1 MWQKSSALNCILIV
15 CVLILVSICFHC
27 ASTKNMEQS
36 ETVQETKTETE
47 RARLDSTQIV
57 SRKKHYSQLYEYWK
71 NGMYAEALEPGHKVI
86 EIDSTYTNAYF
97 YLADCYVKLEEFDKA
112 QTVYE
117 AGLRIDPEN
126 KYFHRGLAWVLLT
139 KGLEEQAISEYEIVV
154 EQFPEESSYHL
165 ILAKLYVNHEND
177 EGAAREFE
185 RAVAVDLKTR
195 ERWIEERDTMLS
207 EKGPDDQQVQ
217 EYTTK
222 IEETERQI
230 RASLSTLEILY
241 RRNDM
246 GAKLVDVY
254 FHYLKMDS
262 LDTQA
267 MLNLGKQYYE
277 LGENEKGEE
286 ILRKLIE
293 MDPDNI
299 DAHKFL
305 GGCCVNLKKNAEAIA
320 AYKRVVALD
329 PENKRGWTDLASTY
343 NEIGQYDE
351 AERSVKRAL
360 RLDPD
365 YGYAHVVY
373 GEIYEA
379 RGEPFIEEEKSI
391 PIEGKLIFL
400 QAWREYDKA
409 RKDPEWR
416 NHATIKIE
424 YLNNF
429 IPTAQD
435 TFFHNLG
442 RN

>member
-1 MWQKSSALNCILIV
+1 MWKKTTAMSFTTIYLFAFILI
-15 CVLILVSICFHC
+15 SINLHC
-27 ASTKNMEQS
+27 ASTKNMEQG
-36 ETVQETKTETE
+36 EAVQEMEIEKDQ
-47 RARLDSTQIV
+47 LDSTQFTL
-57 SRKKHYSQLYEYWK
+57 RKKHYSQLYEYWK
-71 NGMYAEALEPGHKVI
+71 NGMYRDALEPGHNVI
-86 EIDSTYTNAYF
+86 EIDSSYTNAYF
-97 YLADCYVKLEEFDKA
+97 YLADCYVKLKEFDNA
-112 QTVYE
+112 QTIYE

-126 KYFHRGLAWVLLT
+126 KYFHQGLAWVLLT
-139 KGLEEQAISEYEIVV
+139 KGLEEEAISEYEIVV
-154 EQFPEESSYHL
+154 HQFPEESSHHL
-165 ILAKLYVNHEND
+165 ILAKLYINQGNE

-185 RAVAVDLKTR
+185 RAVDVDLKTR
-195 ERWIEERDTMLS
+195 EQWIVERDTILS
-207 EKGPDDQQVQ
+207 EKGPEDQQVK
-217 EYTTK
+217 ECTTK
-222 IEETERQI
+222 IEETETQI
-230 RASLSTLEILY
+230 RESLSTLEILY

-246 GAKLVDVY
+246 GLNLVDVY
-254 FHYLKMDS
+254 FDYLKIDS

-286 ILRKLIE
+286 ILMKLIE

-305 GGCCVNLKKNAEAIA
+305 GGCCVNLKKNAEAIT
-320 AYKRVVALD
+320 AYKKVVELD

-343 NEIGQYDE
+343 NEIGQLDE
-351 AERSVKRAL
+351 AERSVKKAL

-379 RGEPFIEEEKSI
+379 RGEPLIEDEKSI

-409 RKDPEWR
+409 RKDPEWH
-416 NHATIKIE
+416 NHANIKIE

-442 RN
+442 KN

>member
-1 MWQKSSALNCILIV
+1 MWKDGFVLRFFMIV
-15 CVLILVSICFHC
+15 CALVIITICSQC
-27 ASTKNMEQS
+27 ASTKNIEQG
-36 ETVQETKTETE
+36 EAVQETETE
-47 RARLDSTQIV
+47 KAQLDSSQLTL
-57 SRKKHYSQLYEYWK
+57 RKKHYSQLYEHWK
-71 NGMYAEALEPGHKVI
+71 NGMYREALEPGHTVI
-86 EIDSTYTNAYF
+86 DIDSTYTNAYF
-97 YLADCYVKLEEFDKA
+97 YLADCYVKLKEFDNA
-112 QTVYE
+112 QTIYE

-139 KGLEEQAISEYEIVV
+139 KGLEEEAITEYEIVV

-165 ILAKLYVNHEND
+165 ILAKLYINHEND

-185 RAVAVDLKTR
+185 RAVDVDLKTR
-195 ERWIEERDTMLS
+195 ERWVVERNTILS

-217 EYTTK
+217 EYTKK
-222 IEETERQI
+222 IEETEIQI
-230 RASLSTLEILY
+230 RESLSTLEILY

-246 GAKLVDVY
+246 GLNLVDVY
-254 FHYLKMDS
+254 FNYLKIDN

-286 ILRKLIE
+286 ILTKLIE

-305 GGCCVNLKKNAEAIA
+305 GGCCVNLKKNAEAIT
-320 AYKRVVALD
+320 AYKKVVELD

-343 NEIGQYDE
+343 NEIGRTDD

-360 RLDPD
+360 LLDSD

-379 RGEPFIEEEKSI
+379 RGEPFVEGEKSI

-400 QAWREYDKA
+400 QAWKEYDKA
-409 RKDPEWR
+409 RKDPEWQ
-416 NHATIKIE
+416 NHAKIKIE
-424 YLNNF
+424 YLNHL